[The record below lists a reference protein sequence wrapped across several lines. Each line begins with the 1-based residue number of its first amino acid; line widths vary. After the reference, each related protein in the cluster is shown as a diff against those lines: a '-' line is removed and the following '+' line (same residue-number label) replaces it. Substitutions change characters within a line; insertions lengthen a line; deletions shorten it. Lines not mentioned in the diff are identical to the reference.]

1 MNKPTRESKKSANYA
16 LILNGIHAIGVS
28 QSGKAIN
35 RDASFISRLKS
46 GEKKISI
53 DEIVELFDAWGLEL
67 VEQASDKVQVDR
79 ILYKALV
86 ELSDNTLGSAV
97 SDNAPKINIS
107 QHLYESLLQLSN
119 VGIKAMLEQK

>member
-1 MNKPTRESKKSANYA
+1 M
-16 LILNGIHAIGVS
+16 
-28 QSGKAIN
+28 
-35 RDASFISRLKS
+35 
-46 GEKKISI
+46 
-53 DEIVELFDAWGLEL
+53 ELFDAWGLEL